1 MTERYTP
8 FEEFDRLFENMYEN
22 MYNSMRAMPMGM
34 AEESEFGRGHGHGT
48 GNVRMERS
56 DEGFVVIADLP
67 GFERDEIDVRLT
79 DGVLT
84 IEADNRVEDESS
96 VRSRHMME
104 QVRVPDSVHVE
115 DVTATYQNGVLEIT
129 FPMDE
134 DGDDTHH
141 IQIE

>member
-8 FEEFDRLFENMYEN
+8 FEEFDRLFENMY
-22 MYNSMRAMPMGM
+22 NSMRAMPWM

-84 IEADNRVEDESS
+84 IEADNHVEDESS
-96 VRSRHMME
+96 VRSRHVME

-115 DVTATYQNGVLEIT
+115 DVSATYQNGVLEIT
-129 FPMDE
+129 FPMDGDE
-134 DGDDTHH
+134 DETHH